1 MDGPMNIEVLQATIL
16 EIRKFEK
23 YETNWDGR
31 GSIKPNFN
39 SIDSAIYFVTK
50 LFSYFAEKNIKWN
63 SPHVSADEDGVITF
77 EWWAPYIN
85 ATSNDK
91 LTLYFEQD
99 RIFSLH
105 SYRNEDGFHCDEDN
119 LVMGNSCLNF
129 VSSILKFMRT

>member
-91 LTLYFEQD
+91 LTVYFEQD
-99 RIFSLH
+99 RADTGTHQDFAGFIARTL
-105 SYRNEDGFHCDEDN
+105 SYKPTAK
-119 LVMGNSCLNF
+119 
-129 VSSILKFMRT
+129 SINYLTKIKQPNR